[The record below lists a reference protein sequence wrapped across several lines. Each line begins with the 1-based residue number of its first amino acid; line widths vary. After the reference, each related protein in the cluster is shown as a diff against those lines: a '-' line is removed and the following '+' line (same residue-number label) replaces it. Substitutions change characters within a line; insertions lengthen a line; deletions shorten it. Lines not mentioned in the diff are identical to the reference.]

1 MKLHRYFR
9 SSSSFRVRVALAQP
23 MACET
28 GPINNLRVLSPVVA
42 GFTDLKEVTRARFA
56 WFQRRAHAWRMPFE
70 RQPDVSKRR
79 RVADGSDPSACCCGN
94 TPTLAG
100 CCLVPQII
108 NGRRLELSR
117 PGLPRTPAVFDA
129 RMKLS
134 ALPASQPSACSD
146 LEA

>member
-1 MKLHRYFR
+1 MVFK
-9 SSSSFRVRVALAQP
+9 
-23 MACET
+23 
-28 GPINNLRVLSPVVA
+28 
-42 GFTDLKEVTRARFA
+42 
-56 WFQRRAHAWRMPFE
+56 
-70 RQPDVSKRR
+70 RQPDVSKRQ

-117 PGLPRTPAVFDA
+117 PGLPPTAAMFDA
-129 RMKLS
+129 CMKLS
-134 ALPASQPSACSD
+134 ALQASQPSACSD